1 MSPTQQGL
9 LFKYQMDPK
18 SSEYMEQ
25 VVLKINGDITD
36 KEIERVWHYLISA
49 YDGLRSIYK
58 WEQLSNPVQIVLKEI
73 DLSHYFEERVRDC
86 TTILNEIRD
95 NELKKGIDLAME
107 K

>member
-1 MSPTQQGL
+1 
-9 LFKYQMDPK
+9 MDPK

-25 VVLKINGDITD
+25 IVLKINGDITD
-36 KEIERVWHYLISA
+36 NEIERVWHYLISA

-73 DLSHYFEERVRDC
+73 DLSLYFEERVRDC